1 MSTKKNLS
9 NSVDDMIAR
18 KLSRSK
24 ANEYDNQ
31 IVPIVDEIAFY
42 YNSINVLIGKQGTGK
57 TFFAFRELLKINKL
71 NRLYQNGDI
80 QLRGLAERQ
89 LSQAQRAESLIFHQ
103 IIYVTDNGTS
113 DTTYQNIGTMID
125 LIPLSICPYKD
136 VVSQLEGLM
145 RYKQMYL
152 EIRDKVMNRENI
164 EYTQE
169 QIEELLELLNV
180 KDFSKPRLHTLVLFD
195 DAANNPIFEKKG
207 DPMTIML
214 TRCRHLNISVIINI
228 QKLTAISTTIRSQ
241 TASFFIF
248 PGFPM
253 QEVSQMG
260 KICNNMTLDELKYE
274 IRKLKDKQI
283 LWINN
288 IDGESDIINLSK
300 IKSKVEKYKE
310 EYEEELF
317 SDSDG
322 EEE

>member
-1 MSTKKNLS
+1 MSYSKKNLS

-31 IVPIVDEIAFY
+31 IVPIVDEVAFY

-71 NRLYQNGDI
+71 NQLHQNGDI
-80 QLRGLAERQ
+80 QLRGLAENQ
-89 LSQAQRAESLIFHQ
+89 LSHHQ

-113 DTTYQNIGTMID
+113 DTTYQSIGTMID
-125 LIPLSICPYKD
+125 LIPMSICPYKD
-136 VVSQLEGLM
+136 AVSQLEGLM
-145 RYKQMYL
+145 RYKQIYL
-152 EIRDKVMNRENI
+152 EIRDKVMKGQNI

-180 KDFSKPRLHTLVLFD
+180 KDFSKSRLHTLVLFD

-228 QKLTAISTTIRSQ
+228 QKLTSISTTIRSQ

-288 IDGESDIINLSK
+288 IDGESNIINLSK

-310 EYEEELF
+310 EYEEEELF

-322 EEE
+322 ED

>member
-80 QLRGLAERQ
+80 QLRGLGEGQ
-89 LSQAQRAESLIFHQ
+89 LSHNQ

-125 LIPLSICPYKD
+125 LIPLSICSYKD
-136 VVSQLEGLM
+136 AVSQLEGLM
-145 RYKQMYL
+145 RYKQIYL
-152 EIRDKVMNRENI
+152 EIRDKVMKGLNI

-169 QIEELLELLNV
+169 QIEELMELLGV

-253 QEVSQMG
+253 QEISQMG

-274 IRKLKDKQI
+274 I
-283 LWINN
+283 
-288 IDGESDIINLSK
+288 
-300 IKSKVEKYKE
+300 
-310 EYEEELF
+310 
-317 SDSDG
+317 
-322 EEE
+322 

>member
-1 MSTKKNLS
+1 MRSKNLS

-31 IVPIVDEIAFY
+31 IVPIVNEVAFY
-42 YNSINVLIGKQGTGK
+42 NNSINVLIGKQGTGK
-57 TFFAFRELLKINKL
+57 TFFAFRELLKINML
-71 NRLYQNGDI
+71 NQLHQNGDI
-80 QLRGLAERQ
+80 QLRGLGEGLSPATESQNQ
-89 LSQAQRAESLIFHQ
+89 LSHHQ

-113 DTTYQNIGTMID
+113 DTTYQSIGTMID

-136 VVSQLEGLM
+136 AVAQLEGLM

-152 EIRDKVMNRENI
+152 EIREKLMKGVNI
-164 EYTQE
+164 KYTQE
-169 QIEELLELLNV
+169 QIEELLDLLGV

-253 QEVSQMG
+253 QEISQMG

-274 IRKLKDKQI
+274 VRKLKDKQI

-288 IDGESDIINLSK
+288 IDGESNIIN
-300 IKSKVEKYKE
+300 
-310 EYEEELF
+310 
-317 SDSDG
+317 
-322 EEE
+322 

>member
-1 MSTKKNLS
+1 MSNSKKNLS

-31 IVPIVDEIAFY
+31 IVPIVNEVAFY

-57 TFFAFRELLKINKL
+57 TFFAFRELLKINML
-71 NRLYQNGDI
+71 NQLHQDGDI
-80 QLRGLAERQ
+80 QLRGLREGQ
-89 LSQAQRAESLIFHQ
+89 LSHHQ

-113 DTTYQNIGTMID
+113 DTTYQSIGTMID
-125 LIPLSICPYKD
+125 LIPMSICPYKD
-136 VVSQLEGLM
+136 TVSQLEGLM

-152 EIRDKVMNRENI
+152 EIRDKVMKGQSI

-169 QIEELLELLNV
+169 QIEELLDLLGV

-253 QEVSQMG
+253 QEISQMG

-288 IDGESDIINLSK
+288 IDGESQIINLSK

-317 SDSDG
+317 SDSDD
-322 EEE
+322 EE

>member
-1 MSTKKNLS
+1 MSNKKNLS

-31 IVPIVDEIAFY
+31 IVPIVDEVAFY

-57 TFFAFRELLKINKL
+57 TFFAFRELLKINRL
-71 NRLYQNGDI
+71 NQLHQNGDI
-80 QLRGLAERQ
+80 QLRGLGEGQ
-89 LSQAQRAESLIFHQ
+89 LSHHQ

-113 DTTYQNIGTMID
+113 DTTYQTIGTMID
-125 LIPLSICPYKD
+125 LIPMSICPYKD
-136 VVSQLEGLM
+136 AVSQLEGLM

-152 EIRDKVMNRENI
+152 EIRDKVMKGQNI

-169 QIEELLELLNV
+169 QIEELMELLGV

-253 QEVSQMG
+253 QEISQMG
-260 KICNNMTLDELKYE
+260 KICNNITLDELKYE

-288 IDGESDIINLSK
+288 IDGETQIINLSK

-310 EYEEELF
+310 EYEDELF
-317 SDSDG
+317 SDSSDG

>member
-1 MSTKKNLS
+1 MSSKKNLS

-31 IVPIVDEIAFY
+31 IVPIVDEVAFY

-71 NRLYQNGDI
+71 NQLHQNGDI
-80 QLRGLAERQ
+80 QLRGLAENQ
-89 LSQAQRAESLIFHQ
+89 LSHHQ

-136 VVSQLEGLM
+136 AVSQLEGLM

-152 EIRDKVMNRENI
+152 EIRDKVMKGQNI

-169 QIEELLELLNV
+169 QIEELMELLGV

-228 QKLTAISTTIRSQ
+228 QKLTSISTTIRSQ

-253 QEVSQMG
+253 QEISQMG
-260 KICNNMTLDELKYE
+260 KICNNLTLDELKYD

-322 EEE
+322 ED

>member
-1 MSTKKNLS
+1 MSSSKKNLS

-31 IVPIVDEIAFY
+31 IVPIVNEVAFY

-57 TFFAFRELLKINKL
+57 TFFAFRELLKINML
-71 NRLYQNGDI
+71 NQLHQNGDI
-80 QLRGLAERQ
+80 QLRGLAENQ
-89 LSQAQRAESLIFHQ
+89 LSHHQ

-113 DTTYQNIGTMID
+113 DTTYQSIGTMID
-125 LIPLSICPYKD
+125 LIPMSICPYKD
-136 VVSQLEGLM
+136 AVSQLEGLM

-152 EIRDKVMNRENI
+152 EIRDKLMNRENI

-169 QIEELLELLNV
+169 QIEELMELLGV

-253 QEVSQMG
+253 QEISQMG

-274 IRKLKDKQI
+274 VRKLKDKQI

-288 IDGESDIINLSK
+288 IDGESNIIN
-300 IKSKVEKYKE
+300 
-310 EYEEELF
+310 
-317 SDSDG
+317 
-322 EEE
+322 

>member
-1 MSTKKNLS
+1 MSNKKNLS

-31 IVPIVDEIAFY
+31 IVPIVNEVAFY

-57 TFFAFRELLKINKL
+57 TFFAFRELLKINRL
-71 NRLYQNGDI
+71 NQLHQNGDI
-80 QLRGLAERQ
+80 QLRGLGEGQ
-89 LSQAQRAESLIFHQ
+89 LSHNQ

-113 DTTYQNIGTMID
+113 DTTYQTIGTMID
-125 LIPLSICPYKD
+125 LIPLSICQYKD
-136 VVSQLEGLM
+136 AVSQLEGLM

-152 EIRDKVMNRENI
+152 EIRDKVMKGQNI

-169 QIEELLELLNV
+169 QLEELLELLGV

-228 QKLTAISTTIRSQ
+228 QKLTSISTTIRSQ

-288 IDGESDIINLSK
+288 IDGETQIINLSK

-317 SDSDG
+317 RDSDG
-322 EEE
+322 EDEE

>member
-1 MSTKKNLS
+1 MSSKNLS

-31 IVPIVDEIAFY
+31 IVPIVNEVAFY

-57 TFFAFRELLKINKL
+57 TFFAFRELLKINML
-71 NRLYQNGDI
+71 NQLHQNGDI
-80 QLRGLAERQ
+80 QLRGLGEGQ
-89 LSQAQRAESLIFHQ
+89 LSHNQ

-125 LIPLSICPYKD
+125 LIPMSICPYKEAI
-136 VVSQLEGLM
+136 SQLEGLM

-152 EIRDKVMNRENI
+152 EIRDKVMKGQNI

-169 QIEELLELLNV
+169 QIEELMELLGV

-195 DAANNPIFEKKG
+195 DAANNPIFEKKS

-260 KICNNMTLDELKYE
+260 KICNNMTLDELKYD

-288 IDGESDIINLSK
+288 IDGETQIINLSK

-317 SDSDG
+317 SDS
-322 EEE
+322 EEEGE

>member
-1 MSTKKNLS
+1 MSNSKKNLS

-57 TFFAFRELLKINKL
+57 TFFVFRELLKINRL
-71 NRLYQNGDI
+71 NQLHQNGDI
-80 QLRGLAERQ
+80 QLRGLGEGQ
-89 LSQAQRAESLIFHQ
+89 LSHHQ

-113 DTTYQNIGTMID
+113 DTTYQTIGTMID
-125 LIPLSICPYKD
+125 LIPVSICPYKD
-136 VVSQLEGLM
+136 AVSQLEGLM

-152 EIRDKVMNRENI
+152 EIRDKVMKGQNI

-169 QIEELLELLNV
+169 QIEELLELLGV

-228 QKLTAISTTIRSQ
+228 QKLTSISTTIRSQ

-253 QEVSQMG
+253 QEISQMG

-288 IDGESDIINLSK
+288 IDGESQIINLSK

-322 EEE
+322 ED